1 MTAIPVDILARGREL
16 AQSLRHEGRQD
27 DALVIDTLVRA
38 IETRRR
44 TSPRAKSLAV
54 WGSAGRPL

>member
-38 IETRRR
+38 IDD
-44 TSPRAKSLAV
+44 
-54 WGSAGRPL
+54 